1 MLFVLGALLKIV
13 EIGSTFQSGN
23 EGNLVCKGT
32 MGRDIFGICWNRI
45 PVTWFHATF
54 PGSMEDWREMHFFV
68 IIITSLTA
76 VTPIFSLLSNL
87 AQKMQI
93 TLTRSIF
100 FHFARNVLCL
110 KPDYLTRTSVLCPV
124 PSHTATG
131 LNCKCESFA
140 LKIWTLFTG
149 WYTLSLHIH
158 EVMHEL

>member
-1 MLFVLGALLKIV
+1 MLFVLGAPLEIV

-68 IIITSLTA
+68 IIITSLAA
-76 VTPIFSLLSNL
+76 VTPILPAFQSCAKNADHIDKINFWILREFLY
-87 AQKMQI
+87 
-93 TLTRSIF
+93 
-100 FHFARNVLCL
+100 L

-124 PSHTATG
+124 PSLTATG